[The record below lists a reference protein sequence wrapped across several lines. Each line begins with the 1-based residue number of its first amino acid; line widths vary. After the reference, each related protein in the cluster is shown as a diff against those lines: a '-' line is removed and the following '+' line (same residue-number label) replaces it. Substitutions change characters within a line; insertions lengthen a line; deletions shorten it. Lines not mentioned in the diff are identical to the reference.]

1 MFWTSALQILTPSK
15 KVSNLL
21 DVPDCSIS
29 GQELH
34 DAVKKKEMRL
44 VIGSPKMNP
53 DSTDSW
59 L

>member
-1 MFWTSALQILTPSK
+1 MFWTSDLQILMPSK

-21 DVPDCSIS
+21 DVADCSIS

-34 DAVKKKEMRL
+34 DAIKKKEMRL

-53 DSTDSW
+53 DSTDS
-59 L
+59 